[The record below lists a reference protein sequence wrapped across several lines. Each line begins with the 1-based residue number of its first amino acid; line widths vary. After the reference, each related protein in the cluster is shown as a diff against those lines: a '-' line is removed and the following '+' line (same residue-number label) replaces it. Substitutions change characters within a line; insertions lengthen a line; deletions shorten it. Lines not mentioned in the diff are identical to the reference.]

1 MSNLIER
8 ARQLRPIIE
17 KAAASLS
24 DEIAVT
30 AVELFPSW
38 NGNGVE
44 YAVGDRVKYFNILYK
59 CINAHTSQQDWTPTA
74 AVSLW
79 VRTDDPAIEY
89 PDWRQPA
96 GAHDAYTIG
105 DKVTHNEKKWVSTAD
120 ANVWEPGV
128 FGWEEVVE

>member
-1 MSNLIER
+1 MSNLVER
-8 ARQLRPIIE
+8 ARQLRPLIE

-24 DEIAVT
+24 DEDAIT

-44 YAVGDRVKYFNILYK
+44 YVVGDRVKFYDILYK
-59 CINAHTSQQDWTPTA
+59 CINAHTSQLDWTPSS

-89 PDWRQPA
+89 PEWRQPT
-96 GAHDAYTIG
+96 GAHDAYAIG

-120 ANVWEPGV
+120 ANTWEPGQ